1 MKGLNRITL
10 IGNLGG
16 DPEVQ
21 TLDGGVKV
29 AKFAL
34 ATTETYKDD
43 KGQPHST
50 TDWHNVVVWRGVAEL
65 AEKYLRKG
73 STVYVEGKSKTRS
86 YDDKQGVKRY
96 VTEVVAEQLILL
108 DKKDEK

>member
-1 MKGLNRITL
+1 MKGLNKIML

-21 TLDGGVKV
+21 TLEGGTIKV
-29 AKFAL
+29 AKFSL
-34 ATTETYKDD
+34 ATTESYKDD
-43 KGQPHST
+43 KGQLHST
-50 TDWHNVVVWRGVAEL
+50 TDWHSVVAWRGIADL

-73 STVYVEGKSKTRS
+73 STVYIEGKSKTRS
-86 YDDKQGVKRY
+86 YEDKQGTKRY

-108 DKKDEK
+108 DKKE